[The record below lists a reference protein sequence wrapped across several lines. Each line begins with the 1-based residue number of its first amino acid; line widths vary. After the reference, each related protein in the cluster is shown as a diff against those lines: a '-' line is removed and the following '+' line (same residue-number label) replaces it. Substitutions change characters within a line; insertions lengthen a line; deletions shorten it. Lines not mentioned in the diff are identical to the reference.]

1 LLNRFKEGPRQ
12 FCEKIIF
19 WKKLEV
25 KGIWELLGL
34 DPEALYSGKVGVCNL
49 ITLSAAAL

>member
-1 LLNRFKEGPRQ
+1 MLNRFKEGPRQ
-12 FCEKIIF
+12 FCEKN
-19 WKKLEV
+19 LLEEV